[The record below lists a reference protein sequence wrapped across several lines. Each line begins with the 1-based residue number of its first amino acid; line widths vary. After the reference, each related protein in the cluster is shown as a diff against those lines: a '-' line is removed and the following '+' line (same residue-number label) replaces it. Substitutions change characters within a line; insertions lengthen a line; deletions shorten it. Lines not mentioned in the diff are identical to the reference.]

1 MKKIF
6 LLFVLALE
14 LSAAIMKLPLLSVDE
29 EASIATVEVEKIDVG
44 VSGFILHTIAPGH
57 SSILKNVVVTS
68 YDAKT
73 KKATL
78 EMSDYDTLKNNAL
91 PKGEW
96 KVKVGDTA
104 ILAFGYDRAFLL
116 TPSEEIFYKL
126 SKSVNVEWIHPDI
139 FATILSFRG
148 HPAPQ
153 KEDFDV
159 FTTAASVGVIFI
171 YLDEK
176 VYTIDAKSFVILS
189 ITDAKMV
196 QDNEVLPF
204 YTRVE
209 HIDEAW
215 WGAGS
220 SPLEEYAPH
229 YYELLV
235 EHNTKNKALYENIKK
250 QGKKLDY
257 LLNDFDFQE

>member
-1 MKKIF
+1 
-6 LLFVLALE
+6 
-14 LSAAIMKLPLLSVDE
+14 MKLPLLSVDE
-29 EASIATVEVEKIDVG
+29 DDSTATVEVEKIDVG
-44 VSGFILHTIAPGH
+44 VSGFILHTIALGH
-57 SSILKNVVVTS
+57 SSILKNVVVTA
-68 YDAKT
+68 YDDKT

-104 ILAFGYDRAFLL
+104 ILAFGYDRAFMLA
-116 TPSEEIFYKL
+116 PSEEIFYKI
-126 SKSVNVEWIHPDI
+126 SKSVNVQWVHPDI

-148 HPAPQ
+148 HPTPQ

-159 FTTAASVGVIFI
+159 FTTSASVGVIFI

-189 ITDAKMV
+189 ITDTPMI

-204 YTRVE
+204 YTRVDN
-209 HIDEAW
+209 IDEAW

-220 SPLEEYAPH
+220 SPLEEYGPY

-235 EHNTKNKALYENIKK
+235 EHNPNNKALYSHIKK
-250 QGKKLDY
+250 QGEKLHY
-257 LLNDFDFQE
+257 LLDDFDFKD

>member
-6 LLFVLALE
+6 LLFILVLE

-29 EASIATVEVEKIDVG
+29 ETLSATIEVEKIDVG

-78 EMSDYDTLKNNAL
+78 EMSDYDALKNNAL

-104 ILAFGYDRAFLL
+104 VLAFGYDRAFLL

-126 SKSVNVEWIHPDI
+126 SKSVNVQWVHPDI

-153 KEDFDV
+153 KEDFDA
-159 FTTAASVGVIFI
+159 FTSSAAVGIIFI

-189 ITDAKMV
+189 IADAPMV

-209 HIDEAW
+209 NIDSAW

-220 SPLEEYAPH
+220 SPLEEYSPH

-235 EHNTKNKALYENIKK
+235 EHNAENKALYEIIKK
-250 QGKKLDY
+250 QGEKLHY
-257 LLNDFDFQE
+257 LLDDFDFKD